1 MANLNI
7 DYDELLRARTDI
19 DDVVSS
25 FSRADAVSSDIAG
38 LVGHSGLASKVDDFA
53 DSWDI
58 SREKLRTSLEFISDS
73 LTAVIDTFKELDAAQ
88 AKSLTTTEGP

>member
-19 DDVVSS
+19 DDVLSS
-25 FSRADAVSSDIAG
+25 FSRANAVSSDIAG
-38 LVGHSGLASKVDDFA
+38 LVGHNGLASKVNDFA

-58 SREKLRTSLEFISDS
+58 SREKLHESLEFISES
-73 LTAVIDTFKELDAAQ
+73 LTAVIDTFQELDAAQ
-88 AKSLTTTEGP
+88 AASLTKTEGK